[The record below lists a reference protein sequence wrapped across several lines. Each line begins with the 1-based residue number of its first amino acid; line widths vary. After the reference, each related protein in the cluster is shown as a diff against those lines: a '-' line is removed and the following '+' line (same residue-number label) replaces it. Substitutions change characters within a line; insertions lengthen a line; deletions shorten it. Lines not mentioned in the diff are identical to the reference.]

1 MKNQVE
7 IQNYDA
13 YELGVKHGR
22 EYDIS
27 RKDLLDTNQVKGV
40 MYYDFKIERT
50 RQSEILFKFQQ
61 RKNGILQIKNWH
73 YFMAFLQ
80 KLFVMICVNYESQG

>member
-40 MYYDFKIERT
+40 MYYDFKIERNKT
-50 RQSEILFKFQQ
+50 I
-61 RKNGILQIKNWH
+61 
-73 YFMAFLQ
+73 
-80 KLFVMICVNYESQG
+80 